1 MLNKNQL
8 LHTYLNI
15 INEDRKNAI
24 KTAKDNQ
31 DKLLRDISKQQEQL
45 CIQLYDELKNNNLI
59 DLIKS
64 HANNFL
70 NEFLNSKIKN
80 GILFNAI
87 FKTIS
92 EICNIPNCDHEIVK
106 NYQNIDEIKNNS
118 TAVKM
123 CEISIKYDNEFR
135 QLWYK
140 FENVFHQNPKENI
153 TDQDT
158 GFVDYFNQPL
168 YLNDM
173 ILYFGQHDLFY
184 GIIVDSDENNIYLKG
199 HKKHSAQIYEI
210 DLSSTL
216 ISNNV
221 VCIED
226 LKLDPSIFDDLK
238 THIEI

>member
-24 KTAKDNQ
+24 KAAKDNQ

-45 CIQLYDELKNNNLI
+45 CIQLYDELKDNNLI
-59 DLIKS
+59 DLINSYAKD
-64 HANNFL
+64 FL
-70 NEFLNSKIKN
+70 YVFLTSKIKN
-80 GILFNAI
+80 GVLFNAI
-87 FKTIS
+87 FKTIR
-92 EICNIPNCDHEIVK
+92 EMCNIPDCDHKIIK
-106 NYQNIDEIKNNS
+106 NYQNVDEIKNNP

-123 CEISIKYDNEFR
+123 CEISIKYDNELQ

-140 FENVFHQNPKENI
+140 FDNVFHQNPKENV

-173 ILYFGQHDLFY
+173 ILYFGRNDLFY

-199 HKKHSAQIYEI
+199 HKKHSVQIYEI
-210 DLSSTL
+210 DISSTYIL
-216 ISNNV
+216 DHV
-221 VCIED
+221 VRIED